1 MLMNIRPNFKA
12 VSISGA
18 RIPKRASIDYSDEAV
33 ELATEVDTSG
43 ICDTYKNKMARKMKL
58 GIYSHDDAIKG
69 YYSRVVNYIRMVYG
83 SYSKVYDTNMKY
95 TASVLIAES
104 FEDAMIEEGVLQ

>member
-1 MLMNIRPNFKA
+1 MSISTRPNFKA

-33 ELATEVDTSG
+33 QLAMEVETSG
-43 ICDTYKNKMARKMKL
+43 ICDTYKNKMVRKMKL
-58 GIYSHDDAIKG
+58 GIYSHEEALKG

-83 SYSKVYDTNMKY
+83 PYSKVYDMNMKY
-95 TASVLIAES
+95 TAAVIIAES
-104 FEDAMIEEGVLQ
+104 FEGEMKEKGVL

>member
-1 MLMNIRPNFKA
+1 MLMNTRPNFKA

-33 ELATEVDTSG
+33 QLAMEVETSG
-43 ICDTYKNKMARKMKL
+43 ICDAYKNKMVRKMKL

-69 YYSRVVNYIRMVYG
+69 YYSRVANYVRMVYG

-104 FEDAMIEEGVLQ
+104 FEDAMREEGVLQ